1 MSLPT
6 RITVIEVGP
15 REGYQFE
22 GIGRPDKISTAD
34 KIRLVDALAATGAGT
49 IQVTSFVHP
58 KVVPQMADAEAV
70 VAGIAPRDGVRYTA
84 VYLNDVGLKRA
95 QATGRLS
102 ITGKITLTAS
112 EAFALKNQNRNLRQ
126 DREMQETM
134 LRLYHDLGIPIENA
148 SIMAAFGCN
157 YEGDVP
163 LRRVLDLAADLRGMI
178 AEAGDRLQTLILADT
193 MGWANP
199 EQIRR
204 TVGAVRSARPDV
216 RIGLHLHDT
225 RGLGLAH
232 AYAAVSEGVDYFDT
246 AVGGLGG
253 CPFAGHTGAAGNICT
268 EELVFMCHELGI
280 ETGIDLPKM
289 IACAALAEEIVG
301 HPLPSKILHSGI
313 LNRSRQLVR

>member
-1 MSLPT
+1 MALPK

-22 GIGRPDKISTAD
+22 GIGQPDKISTAN
-34 KIRLVDALAATGAGT
+34 KIRLVDALSGTGVGT

-70 VAGIAPRDGVRYTA
+70 VTGITPREGVRYTA

-102 ITGKITLTAS
+102 ITGKLTLTAS
-112 EAFALKNQNRNLRQ
+112 ETFALKNQNRNLQQ
-126 DREMQETM
+126 DREMQERM
-134 LRLYHDLGIPIENA
+134 ARLYHELGIQIENA

-163 LRRVLDLAADLRGMI
+163 LDRVLALATDLFEMI
-178 AEAGDRLQTLILADT
+178 ARARDRLRTLILADT

-204 TVGAVRSARPDV
+204 TVDAVRTRVPGV

-225 RGLGLAH
+225 RGLGMAN
-232 AYAAVSEGVDYFDT
+232 AYAALSEGVDYFDC

-253 CPFAGHTGAAGNICT
+253 CPFAGHRGAAGNICT
-268 EELVFMCHELGI
+268 EELLFMCNELGI
-280 ETGIDLPKM
+280 ETGIDLEKM
-289 IACAALAEEIVG
+289 IACAGLAEEIVG
-301 HPLPSKILHSGI
+301 HPLPSKVLHSGM
-313 LNRSRQLVR
+313 LNRSRPLVR